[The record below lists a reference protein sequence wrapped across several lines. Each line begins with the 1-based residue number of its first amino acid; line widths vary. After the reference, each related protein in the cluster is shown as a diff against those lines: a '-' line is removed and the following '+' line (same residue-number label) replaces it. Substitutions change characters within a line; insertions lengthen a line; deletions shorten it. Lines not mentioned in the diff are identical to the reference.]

1 MLKEDPPMAAPSH
14 VDLDTPAP
22 DFRLPAT
29 DGRTY
34 AFGDVAGKN
43 GTVIVFICNIVPMS
57 KR

>member
-1 MLKEDPPMAAPSH
+1 MAAPSH